1 MGMFDSLRIEIDG
14 ADIDLQTKRFDQT
27 LRVYRVGDAVSR
39 AAAGVQAYYDV
50 CRLDEERRLVYG
62 DAEVQ
67 SVFTVFVVVAHGVFV
82 DYRVERGELR
92 ESAIEEQVRRLR
104 GKWADSAL
112 LVDRLTESLRRHQAR
127 TEQLRHQIHRIAA
140 VLDAVREPATTETH
154 RRDSL
159 WLNADLQRL
168 AQGGAVT
175 DVIASILADQ
185 DSRDLWQPEIEAP
198 RSALETLRL

>member
-1 MGMFDSLRIEIDG
+1 MGMFDSLRIGIDG

-27 LRVYRVGDAVSR
+27 LRVYRVGDAISG
-39 AAAGVQAYYDV
+39 AAAGIQAYYDV
-50 CRLDEERRLVYG
+50 CRLDGEHRLVYR
-62 DAEVQ
+62 DTEAQ

-82 DYRVERGELR
+82 DYRVERGKLAD
-92 ESAIEEQVRRLR
+92 SAIEEQIRRLQNQ
-104 GKWADSAL
+104 WADSAL
-112 LVDRLTESLRRHQAR
+112 LIDRLTESLRRHQAR

-140 VLDAVREPATTETH
+140 VLDAAREPVTTEKH
-154 RRDSL
+154 RRDPL

-185 DSRDLWQPEIEAP
+185 DSRDLWQPEIKAP
-198 RSALETLRL
+198 RSALETHRL